1 MLNFNPARAN
11 PLSLVNLA
19 NTASLA
25 KPTWPSRKE
34 KMITLI
40 AESKTMRT
48 DLLPVKAPRF
58 PEGEA
63 QADEICA
70 RIASMSVAQIAEAL
84 KVSPTMALRSR
95 QMALGFPDKRFGLP
109 AVDAFTGVVFRY
121 LDPASFDAAAR
132 DFAAH
137 NLRIVSS
144 LYSLLRPD
152 DMVRPY
158 RTDYSS
164 RVAPGD
170 VPLCRWQKG
179 KSTIRL
185 VAALREEGTS
195 EILDLMPAEA
205 AKCFDWKVLRKFA
218 KRHEVRLREMV
229 DAHTIRTPSS
239 NRLKQMRGLLLREI
253 IEKRIT
259 STEELK
265 RLDSDNFV
273 YTGEDEEKGVLTF
286 LC

>member
-1 MLNFNPARAN
+1 
-11 PLSLVNLA
+11 
-19 NTASLA
+19 
-25 KPTWPSRKE
+25 
-34 KMITLI
+34 
-40 AESKTMRT
+40 MRT
-48 DLLPVKAPRF
+48 DMATVAHPQF

-84 KVSPTMALRSR
+84 KVSPAMALRSR
-95 QMALGFPDKRFGLP
+95 QFALDFPDKRFGLP
-109 AVDAFTGVVFRY
+109 AIEAFTGVVFRY
-121 LDPASFDAAAR
+121 LDATSLSADDR
-132 DFAAH
+132 EFAAH
-137 NLRIVSS
+137 NLRIISS
-144 LYSLLRPD
+144 LYSLLRPHD
-152 DMVRPY
+152 TVRPY
-158 RTDYSS
+158 RVDYSS
-164 RVAPGD
+164 RIAPGD
-170 VPLCRWQKG
+170 APLCRWQKA
-179 KSTIRL
+179 KSTVRL

-229 DAHTIRTPSS
+229 DAHTVRTPSS

-265 RLDSDNFV
+265 RLESDNFA
-273 YTGEDEEKGVLTF
+273 YTGEDEEKDVLTF